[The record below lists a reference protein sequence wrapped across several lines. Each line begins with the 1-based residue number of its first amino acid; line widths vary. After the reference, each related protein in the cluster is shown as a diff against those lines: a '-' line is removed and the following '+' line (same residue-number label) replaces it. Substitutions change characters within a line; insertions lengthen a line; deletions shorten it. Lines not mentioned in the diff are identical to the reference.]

1 MRIEVTPHTRS
12 LSNFSEFTY
21 TVLQAGS
28 ISEKSCAQVV
38 ASPRYSEPQRK
49 NIDTSIAMSP
59 CRHAGAPDYH
69 HWCDFNT
76 GSVGS
81 QLAIVRTLEAYTC
94 TYMYCTRLYGSC
106 VGYPPRGYEAIEVRY
121 SSRLL
126 QSQRPVSST
135 TKAIKRN
142 GGYHYRCS
150 AYNVDV
156 CNDMSLSRRLRA
168 CLLYHRA
175 ICPPDAD
182 QRPPARHDTC

>member
-1 MRIEVTPHTRS
+1 MNMALLHTAEYRYFVRIEVTPHTRS

-59 CRHAGAPDYH
+59 CRHAGAADNY

-81 QLAIVRTLEAYTC
+81 DFVATGYGTHSRGI
-94 TYMYCTRLYGSC
+94 YCTRLYVSC
-106 VGYPPRGYEAIEVRY
+106 RRALGTLHGT
-121 SSRLL
+121 RL
-126 QSQRPVSST
+126 S
-135 TKAIKRN
+135 K
-142 GGYHYRCS
+142 YRLVPC
-150 AYNVDV
+150 
-156 CNDMSLSRRLRA
+156 M
-168 CLLYHRA
+168 H
-175 ICPPDAD
+175 
-182 QRPPARHDTC
+182 

>member
-1 MRIEVTPHTRS
+1 M
-12 LSNFSEFTY
+12 
-21 TVLQAGS
+21 LQVGS

-121 SSRLL
+121 SSTVHALTGWAATRAAGGGAASRFPRGTSRYVESSRGAQQLREGSSAPRVVCNSCTRLDGRSESSGVGVGARSLL
-126 QSQRPVSST
+126 Q
-135 TKAIKRN
+135 
-142 GGYHYRCS
+142 
-150 AYNVDV
+150 
-156 CNDMSLSRRLRA
+156 L
-168 CLLYHRA
+168 
-175 ICPPDAD
+175 
-182 QRPPARHDTC
+182 

>member
-38 ASPRYSEPQRK
+38 ASPRHSEPQRK

-121 SSRLL
+121 SSTVHALTGRRRRRRRRSSSGSSSSRHE
-126 QSQRPVSST
+126 QQRQT
-135 TKAIKRN
+135 
-142 GGYHYRCS
+142 
-150 AYNVDV
+150 
-156 CNDMSLSRRLRA
+156 
-168 CLLYHRA
+168 
-175 ICPPDAD
+175 
-182 QRPPARHDTC
+182 QQ

>member
-1 MRIEVTPHTRS
+1 M
-12 LSNFSEFTY
+12 
-21 TVLQAGS
+21 LQAGS
-28 ISEKSCAQVV
+28 ISEKSCAQDV

-121 SSRLL
+121 SSTVHALTGWAATRGGGAASRFPRHVSLRGVK
-126 QSQRPVSST
+126 SWGTAAARGEQRPQ
-135 TKAIKRN
+135 
-142 GGYHYRCS
+142 
-150 AYNVDV
+150 
-156 CNDMSLSRRLRA
+156 SRVQQL
-168 CLLYHRA
+168 HT
-175 ICPPDAD
+175 
-182 QRPPARHDTC
+182 ARRKE